1 MITASVICTV
11 YGITAL
17 IVACIVLK
25 LEKPFW
31 LFLRVPYLTCSS
43 QMSINLAVALL
54 LFYYMDKSMHSNNEH
69 REVTA

>member
-43 QMSINLAVALL
+43 QMSINLAMALL
-54 LFYYMDKSMHSNNEH
+54 LFYYIGQVN
-69 REVTA
+69 A

>member
-17 IVACIVLK
+17 IVAFAVTEI
-25 LEKPFW
+25 EKPFW

-43 QMSINLAVALL
+43 QMSINLAMALL
-54 LFYYMDKSMHSNNEH
+54 LFYYIGQVN
-69 REVTA
+69 A

>member
-11 YGITAL
+11 YGITAS

-43 QMSINLAVALL
+43 QMSINLATLR
-54 LFYYMDKSMHSNNEH
+54 DKRRVHTGVRKEQV
-69 REVTA
+69 VTK

>member
-17 IVACIVLK
+17 IVAFIVTEI
-25 LEKPFW
+25 EKPLW

-43 QMSINLAVALL
+43 QISINLAVALL
-54 LFYYMDKSMHSNNEH
+54 LFYYIGQAN
-69 REVTA
+69 A